1 MKKGQRWPAHYPRT
15 QMREFIFYF
24 LVFFL
29 AVFFFAIETSFS
41 PDIGESEICL
51 EPIIGP
57 SSFPSDSR
65 DLLASRS
72 FVREMFCA
80 FPQVCPNTRNQFLK
94 HNFSINGSS

>member
-1 MKKGQRWPAHYPRT
+1 
-15 QMREFIFYF
+15 MRELIDYF

-65 DLLASRS
+65 DLFASQS
-72 FVREMFCA
+72 FVREMFYA

-94 HNFSINGSS
+94 HFSINGSS